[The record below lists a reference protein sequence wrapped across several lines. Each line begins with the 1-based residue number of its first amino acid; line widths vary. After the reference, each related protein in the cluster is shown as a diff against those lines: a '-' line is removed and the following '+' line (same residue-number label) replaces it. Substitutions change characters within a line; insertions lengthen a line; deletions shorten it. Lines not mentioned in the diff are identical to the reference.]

1 MVRLIS
7 EGYKGLRHI
16 AIRHIAIIEVWHCL
30 RRIVETLL
38 GTKFN
43 ELVWRFYH
51 VYKRGWAEGYISAGS
66 FSHPHR
72 QLLVE
77 KISANNPFTDV
88 LEIGCASGPN
98 LYLLAKKFP
107 NARFVGVDINPE
119 AVRQGKLFFK
129 QQGIRNV
136 SLFVGKADELER
148 FPDKSFDVVFTDA
161 VLLCIGPD
169 KIRKVATEIQRVARK
184 AIILVEHHSEQES
197 DSGGHT
203 EKWWLR
209 NYTKLF
215 QPFSNQINTTKIPPE
230 IWGGNW
236 GEFGYII
243 EVKIRARDS
252 ELSTVLLNKNRYPS
266 VFS

>member
-1 MVRLIS
+1 MVCARGLAWFTMAKLIS
-7 EGYKGLRHI
+7 EVYRGLRYI
-16 AIRHIAIIEVWHCL
+16 AIRHIVIIKVWHRL
-30 RRIVETLL
+30 RRIAETLL

-51 VYKRGWAEGYISAGS
+51 VYKRGWAEGYISTDS

-77 KISANNPFTDV
+77 KISANAPFTNV

-98 LYLLAKKFP
+98 LYLLAKRFP
-107 NARFVGVDINPE
+107 KARFIGVDINPD
-119 AVRQGKLFFK
+119 AVRRGFLFFK
-129 QQGIRNV
+129 QQGMHNV
-136 SLFVGKADELER
+136 SLFEGKADELEG
-148 FPDKSFDVVFTDA
+148 FPDKSFDIVLTDA
-161 VLLCIGPD
+161 VLLYIGPD
-169 KIRKVATEIQRVARK
+169 KIKKVATEIQRVVRK

-197 DSGGHT
+197 DLGSHR

-215 QPFSNQINTTKIPPE
+215 RPFSNQINTTRIPPE

-236 GEFGYII
+236 GKLGCII
-243 EVKIRARDS
+243 EIKIRTRDS
-252 ELSTVLLNKNRYPS
+252 EP
-266 VFS
+266 